1 MRGDGELACLL
12 RQGVEDT
19 TIVDLVCVEEGGGG
33 GGGGK
38 RIRGKAKYCL
48 NQGIP
53 TLHSTPLLPSLS
65 LPLFLSLPPPLP
77 LLTSMFLPEKVSQ
90 SLI

>member
-33 GGGGK
+33 RNK
-38 RIRGKAKYCL
+38 RRGKV
-48 NQGIP
+48 
-53 TLHSTPLLPSLS
+53 LLI
-65 LPLFLSLPPPLP
+65 
-77 LLTSMFLPEKVSQ
+77 K
-90 SLI
+90 

>member
-65 LPLFLSLPPPLP
+65 SAHSLPP
-77 LLTSMFLPEKVSQ
+77 FLSSPACFYQRKYPRV
-90 SLI
+90 